1 MKKFIH
7 LKNVYLIFLY
17 TIFAAIVFV
26 PFLSK
31 YLPFFNRDYEE
42 FLLLILFS
50 IGGYYFFHQYKK
62 EVALYQ
68 MRLYELGQS
77 KNELGKKFNEA
88 FTYIGNVNILIQEI
102 KLIFT
107 NIKKYPENGSDIKSI
122 MENLSG
128 KILSI
133 TTAKWVHLKIIDL
146 ETKNTISQHYHARE
160 NIKKTELNVNNND
173 LINHDYPDILSVL
186 ASSQENYSVKIFCI
200 MPKIPLTND
209 QKVLLGA
216 IINQI
221 EMLFLISVST
231 HYRNNK

>member
-1 MKKFIH
+1 
-7 LKNVYLIFLY
+7 
-17 TIFAAIVFV
+17 
-26 PFLSK
+26 LSK

-42 FLLLILFS
+42 FLLLIVFS

-62 EVALYQ
+62 EVASYQ
-68 MRLYELGQS
+68 MKLYELGQS
-77 KNELGKKFNEA
+77 KNELGKKFNDA

-107 NIKKYPENGSDIKSI
+107 NIKKYPENESDIKNI

-133 TTAKWVHLKIIDL
+133 TTAKWVNLKIIDL
-146 ETKNTISQHYHARE
+146 ATKNTISQYYHARE
-160 NIKKTELNVNNND
+160 NIKKTELSVNNDD
-173 LINHDYPDILSVL
+173 LINNNYPDNLSVL
-186 ASSQENYSVKIFCI
+186 VSSQKNYSVKTFCT
-200 MPKIPLTND
+200 MPKIPLTSD

-221 EMLFLISVST
+221 EILFLISKSN
-231 HYRNNK
+231 HYRNNKI